1 LRLALQNIFSTPKKT
16 IFSMLVFMVISF
28 ITLILCLMMLEQSYG
43 TNYDRNPSYNLKT
56 KDRLVVY
63 DKNHQPLNKEI
74 LESVDYKEIYYN
86 AFYEESG
93 LALDIPID
101 DYYNITYTAVVGYT
115 YKKLDYTIFSGRDVE
130 KDGEYVLV
138 YSENGYYNSEIPSE
152 NGRDFYVNVDGL
164 GTVRGGRIVGFA
176 TTKEDI
182 SVAYLQCY
190 STFGENI
197 LNASKTGYDYR
208 HYYTLSGTRYTLQE
222 KYVDSET
229 THISLPKSYEKEEI
243 TFYHIMNN
251 LYEVPW
257 NIEIRYEE
265 TSVPYLI
272 IGDDYFNYKNKPDVD
287 QMDIYE
293 AVIYTDSISK
303 VKSQLE
309 AAGYRVSV
317 PSEKKVKPSVLNLV
331 TLYLFLSLT
340 IMALICLFFVTYVI
354 LARVYASKNK
364 DYGVLRTLGMVK
376 KQLGRIVILE
386 VLVIGILSSLLS
398 LIIFIIL
405 ISRE

>member
-1 LRLALQNIFSTPKKT
+1 S
-16 IFSMLVFMVISF
+16 
-28 ITLILCLMMLEQSYG
+28 
-43 TNYDRNPSYNLKT
+43 
-56 KDRLVVY
+56 
-63 DKNHQPLNKEI
+63 
-74 LESVDYKEIYYN
+74 
-86 AFYEESG
+86 
-93 LALDIPID
+93 
-101 DYYNITYTAVVGYT
+101 YT

-138 YSENGYYNSEIPSE
+138 YSENRYYASELPSE
-152 NGRDFYVNVDGL
+152 NGRDFYVNVEGL
-164 GTVRGGRIVGFA
+164 GTVKGGRVVGFA

-182 SVAYLQCY
+182 SETYLQCY

-197 LNASKTGYDYR
+197 IHASWGHYNYR
-208 HYYTLSGTRYTLQE
+208 HYYYLSGTRHQLYET
-222 KYVDSET
+222 YDDSDT

-243 TFYHIMNN
+243 TFSHIMND

-257 NIEIRYEE
+257 EVEIRYEDDA
-265 TSVPYLI
+265 SSPSLI
-272 IGDDYFNYKNKPDVD
+272 KGKDYFNFKNMPNVD
-287 QMDIYE
+287 KMDIYE
-293 AVIYTDSISK
+293 AVIYTDSISQ

-309 AAGYRVSV
+309 AAGYKVSV

-331 TLYLFLSLT
+331 ILYLFLGLT

-386 VLVIGILSSLLS
+386 VLGIGVLSSLLS
-398 LIIFIIL
+398 LILFIIL
-405 ISRE
+405 YHTTPAFGMGKFMNFGIVLLYFGLMLIFSYFIARRFNRRLYKLSVNTTVKGEVARND